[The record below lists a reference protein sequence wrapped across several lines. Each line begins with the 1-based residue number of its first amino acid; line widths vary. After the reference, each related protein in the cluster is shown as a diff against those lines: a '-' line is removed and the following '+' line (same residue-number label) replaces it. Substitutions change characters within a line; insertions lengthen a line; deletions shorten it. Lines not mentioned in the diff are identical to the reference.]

1 MTVLDTFKGRFSSG
15 NSIPVERARA
25 SIEELE
31 AIKPVVEQ
39 LKRKVDKRL
48 RLLKLRG
55 LECTALPTRLED
67 ISDQL
72 DRLVSEDITVA
83 LSRNDGV
90 VRETEMRP
98 LLHLCTKLQSFTFG
112 VSTESSS
119 GGHFTGSRAM
129 NQGGFKSDET
139 LAYRT
144 V

>member
-1 MTVLDTFKGRFSSG
+1 MVVLDTFKGRFSSG

-31 AIKPVVEQ
+31 AIKPAVEQ
-39 LKRKVDKRL
+39 LKRKADKRL
-48 RLLKLRG
+48 RLLKLHG

-98 LLHLCTKLQSFTFG
+98 YYTFAPNFSHLPSECRLNRQAADTSL
-112 VSTESSS
+112 V
-119 GGHFTGSRAM
+119 
-129 NQGGFKSDET
+129 QG
-139 LAYRT
+139 L
-144 V
+144 